1 MSLESKDGRAIA
13 NRLRELG
20 ESEALL
26 LARRILDDPAT
37 LPIPEHD
44 VARTVKAGELLK
56 VWDRRV
62 QFAELKGRTFPGAK
76 GLVERLTAI
85 PPATRLVL
93 HHLENSDTVGLFFF
107 KVDDDTFVGLVLADR
122 PNPRHGLDD
131 WNPANV
137 RMGT

>member
-13 NRLRELG
+13 SRLRELG

-62 QFAELKGRTFPGAK
+62 KFAELKGRTFPGAK
-76 GLVERLTAI
+76 GLVERLSAL
-85 PPATRLVL
+85 PSAAELVL

-107 KVDDDTFVGLVLADR
+107 EAHDDKFVGLVLTDQR
-122 PNPRHGLDD
+122 HPNHGLDD
-131 WNPANV
+131 WKGAKAKK
-137 RMGT
+137 RT